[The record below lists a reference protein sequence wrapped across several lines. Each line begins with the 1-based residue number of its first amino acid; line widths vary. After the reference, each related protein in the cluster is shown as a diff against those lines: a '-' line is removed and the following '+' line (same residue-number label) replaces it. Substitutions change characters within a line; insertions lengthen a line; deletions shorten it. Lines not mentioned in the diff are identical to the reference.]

1 MNWRILFVPVILLG
15 VAWTAAAQD
24 QRPPGGRPDRGANR
38 QGGQQGGRGQRG
50 DWNPQE
56 MQQRM
61 MEGLQ
66 MQLRASAEDWTALE
80 PRLQRVM
87 QAQRDAR
94 GGGGGGWGGM
104 GGGRAAFGAGPGGAW
119 GGPNAG
125 RRGPA
130 SGPAA
135 DAQAGPPQ
143 DETPL
148 MKATRELRD
157 TLQAENPPAEEVAQ
171 RLAAYRAARD
181 AADAELKTA
190 RDELRT
196 IATQRQEAV
205 LVMMGYLD

>member
-1 MNWRILFVPVILLG
+1 
-15 VAWTAAAQD
+15 
-24 QRPPGGRPDRGANR
+24 
-38 QGGQQGGRGQRG
+38 
-50 DWNPQE
+50 

-61 MEGLQ
+61 MDGLR
-66 MQLRASAEDWTALE
+66 MQLRASDEDWVALE

-87 QAQRDAR
+87 QAQRDSR
-94 GGGGGGWGGM
+94 GGGGGWGGM
-104 GGGRAAFGAGPGGAW
+104 GMGGGRGAFGAGPGGGGGGW

-130 SGPAA
+130 SAPAA
-135 DAQAGPPQ
+135 DGQAAPPQ

-148 MKATRELRD
+148 MKATRELRE
-157 TLQAENPPAEEVAQ
+157 TLQVENPPADEIAQ
-171 RLAAYRAARD
+171 RLAAYRAARE
-181 AADAELKTA
+181 AADAELQVA